1 MMMMMLMT
9 TTMDSDEVMTM
20 IVASHIRHVF
30 N

>member
-1 MMMMMLMT
+1 MMMMMLT
-9 TTMDSDEVMTM
+9 TTMDYDEVVTM